1 MTFSG
6 YDHQGSRHAICQVVL
21 PWAVD
26 ALDVLRCAQRK
37 WLWLRLACAGATRAA
52 AAVFFEWKHHGDG
65 NQERN
70 LECQRWHTDWSS
82 ALLLWSKFLFF
93 MVFGRWSIA
102 LLVESH
108 FSTILEPQGAEGVR
122 ARLPGWRG
130 RQKSGLGSY
139 YSMIFHDLLWY
150 THNVPWFSYSILH
163 LIHRPKLTWQQWVI

>member
-82 ALLLWSKFLFF
+82 ALPLWSKFLFYGF
-93 MVFGRWSIA
+93 WSVIHSFISWIPFFNH
-102 LLVESH
+102 LRTPRGQLRV
-108 FSTILEPQGAEGVR
+108 LEPGCLDGGVDKKV
-122 ARLPGWRG
+122 GWAAT
-130 RQKSGLGSY
+130 
-139 YSMIFHDLLWY
+139 I
-150 THNVPWFSYSILH
+150 PWFSMIYYDILMMFH
-163 LIHRPKLTWQQWVI
+163 DFPTPSCIWFTGPN